1 MNSRPS
7 MVILF
12 DFIVLSVH
20 NCNIKN
26 IEHVHV
32 QNIEVTFSVEL

>member
-12 DFIVLSVH
+12 DFIVLSSVH
-20 NCNIKN
+20 NCNIKTLN
-26 IEHVHV
+26 VYMYKI
-32 QNIEVTFSVEL
+32 LKLLLA